1 MAEYLPLLEA
11 EEVVTV
17 AGAFYSKRGNSV
29 ELSEGDRVAMI
40 GGVHKFY
47 YKKVTMRRLVFS
59 REPINVGDTF
69 QVHAVRRQYGR
80 YRDGYAFGT
89 KLPDPNTPKGFF
101 EVRPRPGIL
110 SEPQQNMVSSYAIIV
125 CHWQYYIRTS

>member
-1 MAEYLPLLEA
+1 MAEYLPLPEA
-11 EEVVTV
+11 EEVVAV

-29 ELSEGDRVAMI
+29 ELSEGDTVAMI

-47 YKKVTMRRLVFS
+47 YKKITMRRVVFS

-69 QVHAVRRQYGR
+69 QVHAIRRQYGR
-80 YRDGYAFGT
+80 YYDGFAFGT

-101 EVRPRPGIL
+101 EVRPRPGVF
-110 SEPQQNMVSSYAIIV
+110 SEPQQNMVSCYAIIV
-125 CHWQYYIRTS
+125 YHWLYCVRPS